1 MRCTDAATK
10 QAIELGEAGTGDFD
24 SFPYYDT
31 FTQMTLTETQ
41 AYLLLSYT
49 SFLVRESRAWFEKML
64 R

>member
-1 MRCTDAATK
+1 MLTVFFFFF
-10 QAIELGEAGTGDFD
+10 DFD
-24 SFPYYDT
+24 SFPCYDT

-49 SFLVRESRAWFEKML
+49 SFLVRENRAWFEKML